1 MQDNE
6 EAGAEIGRDQ
16 LAWNAM
22 QEESAGKRKK
32 KRKRMD
38 APTGTLSM
46 NSLMDILVIMLV
58 FLLKNFG
65 DEPIK
70 AVGADLKV
78 PTSSTQ
84 ILAEDMTSVTISR
97 KAILVNDTLAVD
109 HQDGIVDQS
118 QKRGGER
125 GMVIQ
130 PLFDELTK
138 QIAEKKRQSAM
149 MQKDYEPVVT
159 IVVDQTIP
167 YRLITEVMYTAG
179 QAELSQ
185 FKFAIIRSDMKT
197 FGGLK

>member
-6 EAGAEIGRDQ
+6 EAGVGGDEQ
-16 LAWNAM
+16 AWNDG
-22 QEESAGKRKK
+22 QLERTGKRKK
-32 KRKRMD
+32 KMKRMD

-84 ILAEDMTSVTISR
+84 IIAEDMTSVTISR
-97 KAILVNDTLAVD
+97 KSILVNDKLAVD
-109 HQDGIVDQS
+109 HKDGIVDQS
-118 QKRGGER
+118 QKRGGDR

-149 MQKDYEPVVT
+149 MKKDYEPVVT
-159 IVVDQTIP
+159 IVADQTVP

-185 FKFAIIRSDMKT
+185 FKFAIIKSDMKA
-197 FGGLK
+197 FGGLH